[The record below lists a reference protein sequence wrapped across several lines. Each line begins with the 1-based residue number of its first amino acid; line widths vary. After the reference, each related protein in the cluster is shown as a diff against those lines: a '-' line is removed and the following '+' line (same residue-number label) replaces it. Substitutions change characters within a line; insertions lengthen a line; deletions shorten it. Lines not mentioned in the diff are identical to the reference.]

1 MEKKPTLRLI
11 CRSLKFVAPYIQR
24 ELPDYE
30 LIESGAGDAAV
41 CLFTSEEAD
50 DLHAREELPA
60 GCTTLIC
67 PNVVGTGMN
76 GWPMTIAEAIARGR
90 YFNIKGNEERLSTVH
105 ASDVAVAVR
114 LSLGHGGTFTV
125 TDLNDPRQIDFAEAI
140 AHRLNDK
147 RIFTVS
153 STWAPWLMGRK
164 LFNFVTESDVYDGE
178 EFAYQFKFKPTPVV
192 EYLRT
197 HVYDDES
204 L

>member
-1 MEKKPTLRLI
+1 MEQKPKLKI
-11 CRSLKFVAPYIQR
+11 KAESLKFVLPYIQR

-30 LIESGAGDAAV
+30 LVEDGEADFTACLLTPDEASGANDTAEPGA
-41 CLFTSEEAD
+41 
-50 DLHAREELPA
+50 
-60 GCTTLIC
+60 TTLIC

-76 GWPMTIAEAIARGR
+76 GWPMAIAEAIARGR
-90 YFNIKGNEERLSTVH
+90 YFNIKENEERLSTVH

-114 LSLGHGGTFTV
+114 LSLGKGGKHIV

-153 STWAPWLMGRK
+153 RTWAPWLMGRK
-164 LFNFVTESDVYDGE
+164 LFNYVTQSDLYEGE
-178 EFAYQFKFKPTPVV
+178 DFAITFGFKPTPVV